1 VCVCVCVCVY
11 LRARARE
18 RERYQVRAEG
28 ANEVLGAD
36 DEEQIT
42 RDALRKVQHLWRV

>member
-1 VCVCVCVCVY
+1 MYVCVC
-11 LRARARE
+11 ARE

-42 RDALRKVQHLWRV
+42 RDALRKVQHLWRA